1 MWSTVCLQHGHE
13 PSISTEFVVVSNLIS
28 LSCPEEQM
36 ERQAESLGCAVLI
49 LCSVIPSAVL
59 SLRVF
64 TLALIY
70 EFEICFKTFND
81 DKVILITIIGSLI
94 CSAPEGYAHYKHKQ
108 GVSVPYYAVVHFC
121 HQS

>member
-1 MWSTVCLQHGHE
+1 M
-13 PSISTEFVVVSNLIS
+13 VSNLIS

-36 ERQAESLGCAVLI
+36 ERQAEILGCAVLI
-49 LCSVIPSAVL
+49 LFSVIPSAVL
-59 SLRVF
+59 SLLVF

-81 DKVILITIIGSLI
+81 DKVILMTRIGSLI
-94 CSAPEGYAHYKHKQ
+94 CSVPEAYAHYKRKQ
-108 GVSVPYYAVVHFC
+108 GVSVPDYALVHFY